1 MYIFIAGDELR
12 DCTKRRWVFLIHW
25 GSYLVVFDNVLIS
38 ALFNFMRVVWHFTCF
53 VWNYVYVTAMYVY
66 ITVMTMKGLI
76 YVGKSSL
83 PMVRIIING
92 KVVATHDKDI
102 NICWKVVATNDMGIE
117 WKSPLPM
124 VNILIYVGKLSLS
137 TAWESCRYPW

>member
-1 MYIFIAGDELR
+1 
-12 DCTKRRWVFLIHW
+12 
-25 GSYLVVFDNVLIS
+25 
-38 ALFNFMRVVWHFTCF
+38 
-53 VWNYVYVTAMYVY
+53 MYVY

-117 WKSPLPM
+117 
-124 VNILIYVGKLSLS
+124 
-137 TAWESCRYPW
+137 